1 MTAITALFFL
11 FLGVAAILLLLATAA
26 LHRHSGPSNSADG
39 LSIKDLK
46 KLPQFKFSRRSNPEA
61 EADCVVCLE
70 GIRQGQWCR
79 KLIGCG
85 HVFHRKCVDAWLVKV
100 SACPVCRTRVR
111 LGSGTLLEDRPLW
124 GFGWTNESRV
134 WLLKDLLTLQ
144 QADMYLTSLL
154 LEVASPA
161 RKLNDVLVAPK
172 KAIDHRE
179 WDSSEM
185 DFKVIG
191 NVRGDGEGIQWGGD
205 DSDLGA
211 MMRKCFENVQ

>member
-1 MTAITALFFL
+1 MPPHDLRHHHRPHGGAPPQHLPPKPNQEVLSMILKVIIMTAITALFFL

-134 WLLKDLLTLQ
+134 W
-144 QADMYLTSLL
+144 
-154 LEVASPA
+154 
-161 RKLNDVLVAPK
+161 
-172 KAIDHRE
+172 
-179 WDSSEM
+179 
-185 DFKVIG
+185 
-191 NVRGDGEGIQWGGD
+191 
-205 DSDLGA
+205 
-211 MMRKCFENVQ
+211 